1 MKKILVFV
9 MAMAMLCG
17 CSQNKTVTTFMLT
30 RDNETYA
37 LYNTEGKQ
45 ITENDYTYYKEVNV
59 GYIIA
64 DTNEQLG
71 VIDDSGNSIIEP
83 GTYSEIESIN
93 SMFYGY
99 NDMSEEATVDS
110 EDTDSEDIDS
120 EETTDEIEDR
130 TGYLT
135 DNLDILN
142 SEGEVLYSASEDI
155 QIMQSDLP
163 VILENDTYTV
173 LYKDG
178 ETLYSG
184 TDRVSYVRQSSDGQY
199 VLISFGD
206 FIKFYYTDDIEETA
220 NFDLIIEDSGQ
231 YSIVATNDLGVILN
245 DKDNESVIYVDMT
258 NETYYQFNQKIES
271 AYFDSKSNA
280 ILLAENTTYIYSV
293 SHDLIELT
301 SYYYSS
307 SIYLQRSSSVY
318 GPHTIY
324 SGDTTITDVLVDM
337 QLNPVVSELN
347 SMIYPVY
354 VKDQGYTYYD
364 FEGNQAIDT
373 YYLSAEAFDEN
384 GCAIVQRNDN
394 SYVLIDSDGNQLTKS
409 TYYSIKYI
417 GSSYYAVYN
426 DSGIFGVVNS
436 NGEEVFAQ
444 EYTELPENCIVEVN
458 NTIYLLLIK
467 NGRTYVYD
475 SGSDMEEVF
484 SHEGNVILNPKGY
497 FVVDNTYYTIDG
509 EEIE

>member
-1 MKKILVFV
+1 MKKLLVFI

-17 CSQNKTVTTFMLT
+17 CSQNKIVTTFILT

-45 ITENDYTYYKEVNV
+45 ITENDYTYYKEVNA
-59 GYIIA
+59 GYLVT
-64 DTNEQLG
+64 DKDGQMG
-71 VIDDSGNSIIEP
+71 VIDDSGDNIIEL
-83 GTYSEIESIN
+83 GTYDVIDNIN

-99 NDMSEEATVDS
+99 NDIT
-110 EDTDSEDIDS
+110 
-120 EETTDEIEDR
+120 EETTEDDSETDETQDR

-135 DNLDILN
+135 DNLDVLN
-142 SEGEVLYSASEDI
+142 SEGEVLYSASEDT

-178 ETLYSG
+178 NTLYSG
-184 TDRVSYVRQSSDGQY
+184 TDRVSYVRQSSDGTY

-206 FIKFYYTDDIEETA
+206 FLHFYYTDDIEETTD
-220 NFDLIIEDSGQ
+220 FDLIIQENGQ
-231 YSIVATNDLGVILN
+231 YNIIATNSVGVVLN
-245 DKDNESVIYVDMT
+245 DMDNESVIYIDIT
-258 NETYYQFNQKIES
+258 NESYYQFDQRIES
-271 AYFDSKSNA
+271 AYFDSKSNV
-280 ILLAENTTYIYSV
+280 ILLGENTTYIYSA
-293 SHDLIELT
+293 SHELIELT

-324 SGDTTITDVLVDM
+324 NGDTTITDALVDM
-337 QLNPVVSELN
+337 QLNPLVNELY

-354 VKDQGYTYYD
+354 IKDKGYTYYD
-364 FEGNQAIDT
+364 FDGNQVFET
-373 YYLSAEAFDEN
+373 YYLSAEAFDES
-384 GCAIVQRNDN
+384 GCAIVQKEDSN
-394 SYVLIDSDGNQLTKS
+394 YILIDTEGNQLTKS

-426 DSGIFGVVNS
+426 ENGIFGVVNS
-436 NGEEVFAQ
+436 SGEEVFAQ
-444 EYTELPENCIVEVN
+444 EYTELPENCIVEAN

-475 SGSDMEEVF
+475 SSSDMKEIF